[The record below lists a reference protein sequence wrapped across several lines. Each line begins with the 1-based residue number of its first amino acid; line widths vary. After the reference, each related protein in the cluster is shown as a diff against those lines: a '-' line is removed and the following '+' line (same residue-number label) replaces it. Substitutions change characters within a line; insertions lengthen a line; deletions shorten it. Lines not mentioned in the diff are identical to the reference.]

1 METHE
6 NHLKA
11 SLGLKDD
18 SFIIKLLMPGEMLTA
33 NAMSI
38 NQDTLI
44 WKFGLDSLL
53 NNNYILNANSV
64 VYSKEKIQ
72 KTSILIACFLLIFG
86 IILINKQK
94 KL

>member
-1 METHE
+1 MELTEKMKIHE

-18 SFIIKLLMPGEMLTA
+18 SFIIKLLMPGEMLET

-53 NNNYILNANSV
+53 NNNYYHSWYTDLVNQYLN
-64 VYSKEKIQ
+64 YQ
-72 KTSILIACFLLIFG
+72 LLFF
-86 IILINKQK
+86 QY
-94 KL
+94 